1 MAQDSKS
8 ANRWLIAIMGTVV
21 QLCLGTVYAWS
32 FFQNPIVKAY
42 GWTNAQAAWAF
53 SIAIFMLGASAAWG
67 GINLPKFGPKKLAML
82 GGIFYASGYF
92 LAAFAFSLK
101 SLPLLY
107 IGFGFIGGIG
117 LGLGY
122 VTPVATAS
130 KWFPD
135 KQGFVTGMVVMG
147 FGLGALMMSKILG
160 PIFMG
165 MTGGNLVFVFA
176 YIGVVMLI
184 GLLIAG
190 SFLQMPPAGYAPA
203 GYTPPVASAAAK
215 GAEESLTA
223 KQCIMSPKFA
233 MMWLMF
239 FFNIVAGIMFI
250 SFQSPLLQDLL
261 KLRMDSATDFTDPKI
276 VASLAS
282 AGATLIAISS
292 LFNGIGRFFW
302 GGTSDKIGRVQTFRL
317 ILGTQVLVFLLLL
330 VVKNPWLFGILV
342 CYVLLCY
349 GGGFGTMPSF
359 VKDTFGVK
367 LMSVV
372 YGAVLTAWG
381 CAGVV
386 GPQIVAFMK
395 DHFADKAATYSF
407 AAGAIFL
414 LAGFIITLL
423 LKNERFTAK
432 A

>member
-1 MAQDSKS
+1 
-8 ANRWLIAIMGTVV
+8 MGTVL
-21 QLCLGTVYAWS
+21 QLGLGTVYAWS
-32 FFQNPIVKAY
+32 FFQNPIMKTY

-53 SIAIFMLGASAAWG
+53 SIAILMLGVAAAWG
-67 GINLPKFGPKKLAML
+67 GVNLPKFGPKKLAML
-82 GGIFYASGYF
+82 GGALYAVGYF
-92 LAAFAFSLK
+92 IGAYAFSIH

-107 IGFGFIGGIG
+107 LGFGFIGGIG

-135 KQGFVTGMVVMG
+135 KQGLVTGMVVMG
-147 FGLGALMMSKILG
+147 FGLGALLMSKVLG
-160 PIFMG
+160 PIFIG
-165 MTGGNLVFVFA
+165 MTGGNLVMVFV

-184 GLLIAG
+184 ALMLAG
-190 SFLQMPPAGYAPA
+190 SFLQFPPAGYVPA
-203 GYTPPVASAAAK
+203 GYTPPAASASAQAA
-215 GAEESLTA
+215 ADTVTA
-223 KQCIMSPKFA
+223 KQCILSPKFA
-233 MMWLMF
+233 MMWLIF

-261 KLRMDSATDFTDPKI
+261 KLGMDPATDFNDPKVI
-276 VASLAS
+276 AGLAG

-292 LFNGIGRFFW
+292 LCNGIGRFFW
-302 GGTSDKIGRVQTFRL
+302 GGMSDKIGRIQAFRL
-317 ILGTQVLVFLLLL
+317 ILGTQLVVFGLLL

-359 VKDTFGVK
+359 VRDIFGVK

-372 YGAVLTAWG
+372 YGSILTAWSL
-381 CAGVV
+381 AGIV

-395 DHFADKAATYSF
+395 DNFAAKAAQYSF
-407 AAGAIFL
+407 TAGIVILAAGLVIAFL
-414 LAGFIITLL
+414 LN
-423 LKNERFTAK
+423 NERFASKK